1 MKTRMQPIDNV
12 WGKFPR
18 VVRDLALACGKEV
31 RLEMEGKETELDRS
45 LVESIK
51 DPLTHLIRNAIDHG
65 IESPELCVRNMA
77 SRLSADCC
85 CGRFTR
91 AGRSISKSPTMAAA
105 SMCERVKEKAI
116 EQNLI
121 TRKQARLDE
130 RSEDRQ
136 PDLSSRFFDGQNRDR
151 CLRSWRG
158 HGRRQ
163 NEH

>member
-65 IESPELCVRNMA
+65 IESPELHNMA

-91 AGRSISKSPTMAAA
+91 AGKSILKSPTMAAA
-105 SMCERVKEKAI
+105 SMCSVSR
-116 EQNLI
+116 
-121 TRKQARLDE
+121 RKQ
-130 RSEDRQ
+130 
-136 PDLSSRFFDGQNRDR
+136 SSRT
-151 CLRSWRG
+151 
-158 HGRRQ
+158 
-163 NEH
+163 